1 MRVLGVFSHPFV
13 LVILPSPSTM
23 AQSPYS
29 NQDSDSI
36 RASVYDVFLELGALD
51 ANSRLAEWIFSDPSY
66 VVSNPEE
73 VAPRETIKFVDGFEH
88 GHSFRAVDEVNTE
101 LEAKSAASRPSSFA
115 RSFGL
120 NFSPKRIGSRSSKT
134 KSIISAPTSLSSGDG
149 YETDEG
155 YQSATSTPR
164 KSRVRAAFRLSTTRP
179 APVPAESSNKPL
191 PTLPPIRERITLTRT
206 VSSVFRKRSKSPTAE
221 TEDDLQQWHEIS
233 ALSPRIYNPSAENG
247 SALVAPPPSTFLHVP
262 AGPSSFR
269 QVFGAPA
276 DTDNDTDNNENL
288 TLALPR
294 TLFRSMSLTKRRF
307 TARARPRSLNLGS
320 EPTSPRL
327 ATSLPSTPFVL
338 VASGEANPTPGP
350 QTPFVFISGIDNP
363 TPLNS
368 ARRFSDVTSM
378 TAPIYPLSIRALRR
392 SMVFDQLEPSFPT
405 LRHSSSCGSLQAA
418 LAASSESP
426 YDIYNQP
433 IPTIQRGKVAPF
445 PSRPVL
451 PQPLSATLAGES
463 RKATIQRYREFSEQ
477 LVELTPYKR
486 FAETT

>member
-1 MRVLGVFSHPFV
+1 
-13 LVILPSPSTM
+13 M

-29 NQDSDSI
+29 NRDSNSI

-51 ANSRLAEWIFSDPSY
+51 ANSRVAEWIFTDPSY
-66 VVSNPEE
+66 VLSDPHE
-73 VAPRETIKFVDGFEH
+73 VAPRETVKFVDGFEH
-88 GHSFRAVDEVNTE
+88 GHGVPLVDEANAE
-101 LEAKSAASRPSSFA
+101 LEGKSAASRPSSFA

-134 KSIISAPTSLSSGDG
+134 KSTISSPTSLPSGDG

-164 KSRVRAAFRLSTTRP
+164 KSRVRAAFRLSTARP
-179 APVPAESSNKPL
+179 TPVPAEASNKPL
-191 PTLPPIRERITLTRT
+191 PTLPPIRERSTLTRT

-233 ALSPRIYNPSAENG
+233 ALSPRIYNPSADNG
-247 SALVAPPPSTFLHVP
+247 GALVAPPANTFLHVP

-269 QVFGAPA
+269 QVFAAPA
-276 DTDNDTDNNENL
+276 DNVNDNNENL

-320 EPTSPRL
+320 EPASPRL
-327 ATSLPSTPFVL
+327 ATSLPSTPFIL

-350 QTPFVFISGIDNP
+350 QTPFVLVSGIDNP

-378 TAPIYPLSIRALRR
+378 TVPIYPLSIRALRR

-418 LAASSESP
+418 LAASSASP

-433 IPTIQRGKVAPF
+433 IPAIQRGKVAPF

-451 PQPLSATLAGES
+451 PQPLSATTAGDS

-477 LVELTPYKR
+477 LVELTPYNKR
-486 FAETT
+486 FVET